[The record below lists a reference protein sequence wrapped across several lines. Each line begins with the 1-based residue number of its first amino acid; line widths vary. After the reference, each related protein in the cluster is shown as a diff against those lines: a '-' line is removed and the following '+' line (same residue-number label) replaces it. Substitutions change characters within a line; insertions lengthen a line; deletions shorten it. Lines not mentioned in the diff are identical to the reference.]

1 MLRSWGERTVGAIAT
16 LPQHDDPAAA
26 EAPAVAVVT
35 VAFHSE
41 RVLPSLARDLGVQSH
56 TPKVWVV
63 VDNSPLT
70 APLRLEALQV
80 AASGAGSGRRGEEVE
95 VEGAG
100 AGLAIRLLAGEEGD
114 GFGAGCNRALQA
126 LEAAHWQGWVWLLN
140 PDTALPRGQELEQ
153 LQQQLASLPAQ
164 ALVGTAVDDG
174 EGGFEASGGWID
186 RGFDFRGR
194 KLEAGQ
200 IRGTDP
206 VAVDWL
212 SGCSLVLRPTAHS
225 PAARFDPRFPL
236 YYEDM
241 DLCLRLARQGA
252 PVLWLPSPCV
262 GHRRGTG
269 SSTPEPRRW
278 RLSTES
284 YLRFLRRHCSGWVVG
299 LRSLRLLLLSLLRL
313 PFRPRRSL
321 AVLAA
326 MTDVLSEPP
335 R

>member
-1 MLRSWGERTVGAIAT
+1 MLRSWGERTFGAIAT

-26 EAPAVAVVT
+26 AAPGVAVVT

-41 RVLPSLARDLGVQSH
+41 RVLPSLARDLGDQSH
-56 TPKVWVV
+56 PPQVWVV

-80 AASGAGSGRRGEEVE
+80 AGA
-95 VEGAG
+95 A
-100 AGLAIRLLAGEEGD
+100 LAIQLLAGEEGD

-126 LEAAHWQGWVWLLN
+126 LEAAQWQGWVWLLN
-140 PDTALPRGQELEQ
+140 PDTALPRGNELEQ
-153 LQQQLASLPAQ
+153 LQRQLASLPAR

-186 RGFDFRGR
+186 RGLDFRGR
-194 KLEAGQ
+194 KLQAGQ
-200 IRGTDP
+200 IRGSDP

-225 PAARFDPRFPL
+225 PVARFDPRFPL

-252 PVLWLPSPCV
+252 PVLWLPRPCV

-269 SSTPEPRRW
+269 SSTPGPRRW

-284 YLRFLRRHCSGWVVG
+284 YLRFLRRHCSGWVVA

-321 AVLAA
+321 AVLGA
-326 MTDVLSEPP
+326 MADVLTEPH